1 MTASASSPARLFAW
15 LALRS
20 AANAARVRLKRL
32 KEPRYLVGLAF
43 GVLYVLSVVGSRGGR
58 GRSGRT
64 PVEAL
69 PPEAAGMLLLLG
81 ASLLA
86 AALAVLWVF
95 RRGNPSLAL
104 SEGEATFLFT
114 APLSRKAV
122 VGYALL
128 RPQLGVLFGALVAAL
143 AFGPRHGSFG
153 ASLRTFLGGWLG
165 LATLQLH
172 LQAMAFWKARL
183 EERSPLAR
191 RAVKAGVALLAVALV
206 AAVAHWLWQLPT
218 AFPAAPSWKLLRS
231 APAIWEG
238 LLPWRSGFVPAVLLV
253 PFRAALSPALAP
265 DGAAFLGA
273 LPAAL
278 GLLALNAVW
287 LASTQASY
295 EEATLL
301 SAQERAR
308 RLAARLGGRAERLP
322 SARRRAVVPFPLRPS
337 GRPEAAVLWKG
348 LLASGRRSLASV
360 GGLVAALLVAAAA
373 APAAVLRFA
382 PGAFPA
388 FTVAAVAVPV
398 VTSIV
403 CVLVPIGLRND
414 LRSDLARAAI
424 LKTWPLRPERLVG
437 AEILAPLVQ
446 VVLGLAAGVG
456 IGVAVAVGMA
466 LAPVPPGVEVPLRP
480 ALAVSAGLAAI
491 LLLPAVS
498 AVVLVVQNAS
508 VLAFPAW
515 FPPGDA
521 RPTGLEATGA
531 RLVGLLGTTLVLA
544 VAAIPAAL
552 LALPLVLV
560 MEPLGL
566 LFWPLAALAA
576 SLPLWGEAALGVAVL
591 SRLWERFDPSVD
603 LPS

>member
-1 MTASASSPARLFAW
+1 MTGTPSTPARLFAW

-20 AANAARVRLKRL
+20 TANAVRVRLKRL

-43 GVLYVLSVVGSRGGR
+43 GIVYVLSVIGSRTRGPRAGR
-58 GRSGRT
+58 AAAG
-64 PVEAL
+64 AL
-69 PPEAAGMLLLLG
+69 PPEVAGMLLLLG

-86 AALAVLWVF
+86 ALVAVLWVF

-114 APLSRKAV
+114 APLSRRAV
-122 VGYALL
+122 VSYALL
-128 RPQLGVLFGALVAAL
+128 RPQLGVLFGALVASL
-143 AFGPRHGSFG
+143 AFGPRSASSF
-153 ASLRTFLGGWLG
+153 RTFLGGWLG
-165 LATLQLH
+165 LAALQLH

-183 EERSPLAR
+183 EERPPAVR

-206 AAVAHWLWQLPT
+206 AAVAHWLWKLPT

-238 LLPWRSGFVPAVLLV
+238 LLPWRSGFVPAVLLL
-253 PFRAALSPALAP
+253 PFKAALAPALAP
-265 DGAAFLGA
+265 DAATFLRA

-278 GLLALNAVW
+278 GLLVLNYVW
-287 LASTQASY
+287 LVSTEASF
-295 EEATLL
+295 EEATLAA
-301 SAQERAR
+301 AQERDR
-308 RLAARLGGRAERLP
+308 RRAARAGGRAERLP
-322 SARRRAVVPFPLRPS
+322 SARRRGVVPFRLAGP
-337 GRPEAAVLWKG
+337 GRPEVAILWKG
-348 LLASGRRSLASV
+348 LLATGRRSLAAV
-360 GGLVAALLVAAAA
+360 GGLVAALLLLAAA
-373 APAAVLRFA
+373 APAAVLRFV
-382 PGAFPA
+382 PEAFPA
-388 FTVAAVAVPV
+388 FAVVAVVVPV
-398 VTSIV
+398 VTAVV

-414 LRSDLARAAI
+414 LRSDLSRAGI
-424 LKTWPLRPERLVG
+424 LKTWPLRPERLVA
-437 AEILAPLVQ
+437 AELLAPLVQ
-446 VVLGLAAGVG
+446 VVTGLSVGVG
-456 IGVAVAVGMA
+456 IGVALSVGIA
-466 LAPVPPGVEVPLRP
+466 LAPVPPGTEVWLRP
-480 ALAVSAGLAAI
+480 GLAVAAGLAG
-491 LLLPAVS
+491 LLILPAVA
-498 AVVLVVQNAS
+498 AVVLVVQNAA

-521 RPTGLEATGA
+521 RPTGLEATGS
-531 RLVGLLGTTLVLA
+531 RLLGFLGTTLVLA

-591 SRLWERFDPSVD
+591 ARLWERFDPSVD